1 MNKLY
6 VAKIVNSTSIDGVGL
21 RNSLYVS
28 GCNIHCKG
36 CHNKELWPLNSG
48 KEMSVED
55 VYKEL
60 MNDDFNISILGGE
73 PLLQYDA
80 ILDLCKMI
88 KRHSAKTIWL
98 WTGLELVRVQD
109 SYPKL
114 LDYVDVLVDGPYK
127 EQYKDINM
135 VFRGSSNQKIY
146 QVNHCNGNSV
156 TDITNQF

>member
-6 VAKIVNSTSIDGVGL
+6 VAKIVNSTSVDGVGL

-36 CHNKELWPLNSG
+36 CHNKDLWPLKSG
-48 KEMSVED
+48 QEMSVED

-98 WTGLELVRVQD
+98 WTGLELARVQD
-109 SYPKL
+109 LYPEL
-114 LDYVDVLVDGPYK
+114 FGYVDVLVDGPYK
-127 EQYKDINM
+127 EQYKDINLI
-135 VFRGSSNQKIY
+135 FRGSNNQKIY

-156 TDITNQF
+156 TDISNQF

>member
-6 VAKIVNSTSIDGVGL
+6 VAKIVNSTSVDGVGL

-36 CHNKELWPLNSG
+36 CHNKELWPLKSG

-98 WTGLELVRVQD
+98 WTGLELARVQD
-109 SYPKL
+109 AHPEL

-127 EQYKDINM
+127 EQYKDRNLI
-135 VFRGSSNQKIY
+135 FRGSSNQKIY

-156 TDITNQF
+156 TDISNQF